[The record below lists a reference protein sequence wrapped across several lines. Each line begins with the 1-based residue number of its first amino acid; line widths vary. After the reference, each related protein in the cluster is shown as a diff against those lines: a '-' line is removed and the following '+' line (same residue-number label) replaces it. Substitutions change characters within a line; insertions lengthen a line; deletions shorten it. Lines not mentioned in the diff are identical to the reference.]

1 MGWIYLLGAGAAEV
15 VMALALKRSEDWTRL
30 GASALGVAA
39 ALLSIFL
46 LTRALK
52 QLPLATAYAVWT
64 ALGSLGV
71 VAVGALWLKEP
82 MGAGRLLCIALIVAG
97 TAGLRTLEG

>member
-30 GASALGVAA
+30 GASVLGVAA
-39 ALLSIFL
+39 ALLSIGL
-46 LTRALK
+46 LARALK

-71 VAVGALWLKEP
+71 AAVGTLWLKEP
-82 MGAGRLLCIALIVAG
+82 LGTGRLLCIGLIVAG